1 MKIGKFQDIY
11 LTFKGINFSNEVDK
25 IQNYSNSQIEVYR
38 FKKIKKLLVKASREI
53 SFYKNLF
60 WTINFDPYKF
70 SINRKSRIFVQEK
83 ST

>member
-60 WTINFDPYKF
+60 CFF
-70 SINRKSRIFVQEK
+70 GR
-83 ST
+83 